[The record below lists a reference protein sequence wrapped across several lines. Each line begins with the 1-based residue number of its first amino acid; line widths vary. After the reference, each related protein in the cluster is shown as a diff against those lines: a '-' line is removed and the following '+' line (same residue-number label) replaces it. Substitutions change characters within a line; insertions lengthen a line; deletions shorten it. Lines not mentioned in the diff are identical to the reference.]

1 MPRGVAT
8 RDRIKQAALQL
19 FVTKGVIGTS
29 VRDIAALAGIA
40 EGGLYRHYASKEDL
54 AWKLFSENYAALA
67 KELQDLAKAKGDFA
81 SRLGAMI
88 RRFCR
93 FFDDEPLMFRFLL
106 LTQHQELPKLRAK
119 SQSPVQVLHK
129 LVGEAHKHGEIAVG
143 NVDLATAQILGL
155 ILQPATFMVYGLLA
169 PGMQRVEAETIAACL
184 KVISSPSLGK
194 TSSSPGLTRGSAS
207 TAKLLPADPRVK
219 PGDDGARMR
228 PRMAGK
234 P

>member
-8 RDRIKQAALQL
+8 RNRIKQAALEL

-29 VRDIAALAGIA
+29 VRDIATLAGIA

-67 KELQDLAKAKGDFA
+67 KELHDLAKAKGDFA

-88 RRFCR
+88 HRFCR
-93 FFDDEPLMFRFLL
+93 FFDEEPLMFRFLL

-119 SQSPVQVLHK
+119 SQSPVQALHK
-129 LVGEAHKHGEIAVG
+129 LVSEAKKQGDIVIADA
-143 NVDLATAQILGL
+143 DLLTAQILGL

-169 PGMQRVEAETIAACL
+169 PGMQRVESEAAAACL
-184 KVISSPSLGK
+184 KITAAPPPFKVEGSSRAKQSQ
-194 TSSSPGLTRGSAS
+194 
-207 TAKLLPADPRVK
+207 TARAQVN
-219 PGDDGARMR
+219 
-228 PRMAGK
+228 
-234 P
+234 